1 MKFYAIANQY
11 QEDVFVDFA
20 KKEDV
25 LELNSTCLLPTKEM
39 AEQYIEDELSNQ
51 YVVIEIELETINRNG
66 TWSWSRSR
74 VDRSGGRARRV

>member
-1 MKFYAIANQY
+1 MKFYAIAFLY

-25 LELNSTCLLPTKEM
+25 MELNSTCLLPTKEM
-39 AEQYIEDELSNQ
+39 ADQYIEDELSDQ
-51 YVVIEIELETINRNG
+51 YVTVEIEIDSISRNG

-74 VDRSGGRARRV
+74 VDRWDEELEFD

>member
-39 AEQYIEDELSNQ
+39 AEQYIDDELSNQ

-66 TWSWSRSR
+66 TWS
-74 VDRSGGRARRV
+74 VVEVV